1 MSKRSFNVFLALI
14 AGLAFTFG
22 AAINI
27 CAQETAQQEFTLEE
41 ITVTAQKRAENQQ
54 KVPIAMDVISGQQLA
69 ESGQDNVSDILKNL
83 SNSMVNMNSDGMRV
97 TVRGLAESE
106 GSFNNMRVSTP
117 TVAINVDGSYN
128 TNNNAGE
135 NLFDVERVEVLYGPQ
150 STLYGSNSP
159 GGIVNV
165 VTAAPKLDKYSA
177 SGSIEYGSY
186 DLLNTQVTMNAPV
199 ISDKVA
205 VRVAAS
211 RNKRG
216 TWIENS
222 DNSSKSTNVRF
233 KTLYQPSDKISATIT
248 ATWGTTGNG
257 GRLGGDVTPFNY
269 QDDVSNPWTASSSG
283 GGPAALG
290 GTQRTKGLSGEFS
303 FDTGIGSLSVVP
315 SWSKMAGGDLN
326 WQTGMGMG
334 GSTTSQLVHMVNSTV
349 QKNAEVRMS
358 SPQDFFFKWI
368 AGAVY
373 YKSDRK
379 NFSDNISSPT
389 DSSHQTS
396 TESNKAVYA
405 NLTYPFSSQ
414 FRGTAGYRLSWDKAQ
429 SLEVP
434 AMKGDGTSGQDYSA
448 PDYKIGVEY
457 DVTESTMAFASF
469 ATSYRV
475 NMMGGIG
482 QTSKKGD
489 SVWRSIP
496 PEKLKAYTIGSKS
509 RFFNNKLQFNT
520 SAYFYDYKN
529 KQFTIDDTGS
539 VMQQGTTVK
548 ETDYCGKNI
557 NGVVVSGAEGLC
569 PDFSNDG
576 QITSD
581 DYSGMLEDPWSKQ
594 FGRFHSFGLDTT
606 TNWIIGSDDRVN
618 ISLSYMKTKWVTAK
632 LTYYWWWLW
641 VDADGNIANNRDFSG
656 MENTYSP
663 HWSGSVSYQH
673 SFMLGDFGML
683 VPQVDVQFKSPY
695 TLNNLSQT
703 MLVKSNMPKYAN
715 KQEAY
720 YLVNG
725 DITLTPSAPIW
736 NLNWNLNLYV
746 KNATNYAVKTSWMG
760 MGGAGTLGL
769 NDPRTYGAVLSVKF

>member
-1 MSKRSFNVFLALI
+1 MDRRLNYVIPALI
-14 AGLAFTFG
+14 AGLMFVFG
-22 AAINI
+22 DALFL
-27 CAQETAQQEFTLEE
+27 CAQETSQEEFTLEE

-54 KVPIAMDVISGQQLA
+54 KVPIAMDVISGAQLA

-177 SGSIEYGSY
+177 NASVEYGSY
-186 DLLNTQVTMNAPV
+186 DLLNLQTTLNAPV

-205 VRVAAS
+205 VRLAAS
-211 RNKRG
+211 RNKHG
-216 TWIENS
+216 SWIDNG

-233 KTLYQPSDKISATIT
+233 KTLYQPNDKLAATIT
-248 ATWGTTGNG
+248 ATWGSMGNG
-257 GRLGGDVTPFNY
+257 GRIGGDVTAFNK
-269 QDDVSNPWTASSSG
+269 QDDVENPWTASSSSG
-283 GGPAALG
+283 GMGGPAMG
-290 GTQRTKGLSGEFS
+290 GDQRTKGLSGEITL
-303 FDTGIGSLSVVP
+303 DTGVGSLSLVP
-315 SWSKMAGGDLN
+315 SWSKMSGDDLGTMSMGP
-326 WQTGMGMG
+326 QTYTIH
-334 GSTTSQLVHMVNSTV
+334 TTNSTV
-349 QKNAEVRMS
+349 QKNAEIRMS

-379 NFSDNISSPT
+379 NISDNYT
-389 DSSHQTS
+389 DSTQSSVQTAA
-396 TESNKAVYA
+396 ESNKAVYA
-405 NLTYPFSSQ
+405 NITYPFTSQ

-457 DVTESTMAFASF
+457 DVAENTMAFASF

-482 QTSKKGD
+482 QTTKKGD
-489 SVWRSIP
+489 TTWRTIP
-496 PEKLKAYTIGSKS
+496 PEKLKAYTVGSKS
-509 RFFNNKLQFNT
+509 RFLNNKVQLNT

-529 KQFTIDDTGS
+529 KQFTVDDTGS
-539 VMQQGTTVK
+539 QFLAQGETVT
-548 ETDYCGKNI
+548 ESDYCGKNI
-557 NGVVVSGAEGLC
+557 NKETVAGAGGKC
-569 PDFSNDG
+569 PDFNNDG
-576 QITSD
+576 IVDTTA
-581 DYSGMLEDPWSKQ
+581 YNGMMLEDPWSKQ
-594 FGRFHSFGLDTT
+594 FGRFHSFGIDTSAS
-606 TNWIIGSDDRVN
+606 WIISNNDKMNV
-618 ISLSYMKTKWVTAK
+618 SLSYMKTKWVEAK
-632 LTYYWWWLW
+632 VSYYWTWFW
-641 VDADGNIANNRDFSG
+641 VDEYGNNANGKDFSG

-663 HWSGSVSYQH
+663 HWSGSVSYEH

-695 TLNNLSQT
+695 MLNSLSQT
-703 MLVKSNMPKYAN
+703 MLAKSSMPVLAN
-715 KQEAY
+715 HQEAY

-725 DITLTPSAPIW
+725 DITLTPANPIW

-746 KNATNYAVKTSWMG
+746 KNATNYAVKTSWNG
-760 MGGAGTLGL
+760 MGGSGTLGL